1 MLHIGFEHA
10 IKPSSVTDT
19 VELHASQY
27 SLIPLLRYTHS
38 MRLCVRG
45 HVCSHSF
52 SDAGV
57 AHVDAGAHVDD
68 AKCDNDNSPHSLE
81 RYGCKNSASILF
93 HKSRFR
99 LRDIFWP
106 VEASTDN
113 NGAIVGDDDDKLE
126 AVEMVACL
134 VRDLP
139 QEGLNN
145 AITET
150 LDAHE

>member
-1 MLHIGFEHA
+1 MLHDGFEHA
-10 IKPSSVTDT
+10 INPSSVTDT

-38 MRLCVRG
+38 MRFCGCVCCA
-45 HVCSHSF
+45 HAF

-57 AHVDAGAHVDD
+57 AHAGVAHADADNAN
-68 AKCDNDNSPHSLE
+68 CDNDNSPHSLE

-93 HKSRFR
+93 HNSRFR

-106 VEASTDN
+106 VEASAD
-113 NGAIVGDDDDKLE
+113 NGAGAGNDDDKLE
-126 AVEMVACL
+126 AVAMVACL

-139 QEGLNN
+139 QFFNN
-145 AITET
+145 AIMGISISG
-150 LDAHE
+150 AH